1 MTERFDI
8 EAFEERSSIIEY
20 DGGLSRFEAETLAA
34 KAQGLTRWQAMEA
47 ARNAKRIGNPA
58 KARDQREAAQRHRP
72 HHMPAVQPAP
82 AEQNGPVFEREL
94 QARWDR
100 VELLALRGE
109 RR

>member
-58 KARDQREAAQRHRP
+58 TAWDQREAAQRHRP
-72 HHMPAVQPAP
+72 HHMPAVQSAP
-82 AEQNGPVFEREL
+82 AEENRPMPERDIS
-94 QARWDR
+94 AGRDR
-100 VELLALRGE
+100 VELPSLRGE
-109 RR
+109 RG